1 MIKSVEMKLVKWDFW
16 FLAIIFLV
24 NIALKTFRL
33 GSPEQAYFDEHA
45 YYIPA
50 AREYLSG
57 NFIANFEHPP
67 LAKLFMSAGVSILGD
82 NFWGWRIP
90 EVLVGSLGVIF
101 IYLLAKEMFGGRFIP
116 VLAAVFLTFEFSW
129 FVNSRVATIEIYL
142 ATFSLAAAYFFW
154 KFFKFENAKT
164 LILTGV
170 FIGLAIASKWSGL
183 FLFSFLM
190 MFYIWNKR
198 LDLLPSLRKAIL
210 ITLVAF
216 MVYIASYGLYL
227 NNHTLGDLS
236 NLHTRMVSY
245 HLSDVQRKVAEKTPD
260 VGLFNSAYASWTWV
274 FNQTY
279 PYAGEDEGNTS
290 KVILFL
296 YNPAIFWG
304 ILGVLIF
311 RFKRL
316 IKDKQELFL
325 AGAFL
330 SFWLPWF
337 LAPRFSLPYYL
348 LAAIP
353 FGIVLLS
360 KFICEN
366 YEKKRYLLMG
376 FIASSIALSLFYY
389 PLLSYISIPTWY
401 LRLLTGAVGIE

>member
-1 MIKSVEMKLVKWDFW
+1 MKLVKWDFW

-33 GSPEQAYFDEHA
+33 GSPAQAYFDEHA

-67 LAKLFMSAGVSILGD
+67 LTKLFMSAGVSILGD

-116 VLAAVFLTFEFSW
+116 TLAAIFLTVEFSW
-129 FVNSRVATIEIYL
+129 FVNSRLANIEIYL

-154 KFFKFENAKT
+154 KFFKSESIKA

-170 FIGLAIASKWSGL
+170 FIGLAIATKWSGL
-183 FLFSFLM
+183 LILAFLM
-190 MFYIWNKR
+190 AFYIWNKR
-198 LDLLPSLRKAIL
+198 LDLLQTLRKAAL
-210 ITLVAF
+210 IIVIAF
-216 MVYIASYGLYL
+216 MVYVASYGFYL
-227 NNHTLGDLS
+227 NSHSFADLFG
-236 NLHTRMVSY
+236 LHQRMINY
-245 HLSDVQRKVAEKTPD
+245 HLNYVPESTSRSNPD
-260 VGLFNSAYASWTWV
+260 ANLLNNGYAPWAWIFNPSYL
-274 FNQTY
+274 
-279 PYAGEDEGNTS
+279 YAGDEGGETS
-290 KVILFL
+290 KTVLFL

-304 ILGVLIF
+304 ILGTLIF
-311 RFKRL
+311 TFKKI
-316 IKDKQELFL
+316 IKDERKTFL
-325 AGAFL
+325 LGAFL
-330 SFWLPWF
+330 CFWLPWF
-337 LAPRFSLPYYL
+337 LAPRFTLPYYL
-348 LAAIP
+348 LASIP
-353 FGIVLLS
+353 FGIILLS
-360 KFICEN
+360 KFISEN
-366 YEKKRYLLMG
+366 YNKRGYLLVG
-376 FIASSIALSLFYY
+376 FIASSIALFLFYY